1 MSTPDTHR
9 PTAGT
14 VEDRHAPVTDTLQVD
29 GPRLRGRIP
38 YGVESRDMGGWT
50 EIIEPG
56 ALSGARLDDLVAT
69 VDHAG
74 VPIGRHPRTLELED
88 RADGLHWSVELPE
101 SRSDV
106 REAVERGDLRSGSWR
121 MIVGREEWRGEVRHV
136 HEIAELRDVAVVTI
150 GAYTAAATEYRAAP
164 EQTPE
169 AARAAQDTPEAEEA
183 PMQTTDRQEGGAG
196 LAVEDRSAE
205 EPTVEARVLD
215 AIRSV
220 RKGESRSLT
229 TTNAEP
235 IAPVE
240 VATFLWD
247 RLRPAS
253 IALASG
259 VRVIPTDRQSITWP
273 RLTAD
278 VDPTWVPETVQ
289 IPAGDPAFGTLTAS
303 PKKLAHRVELSNEVI
318 DDSEPSIV
326 DVLNVHLAT
335 MLALKLDRGI
345 FEGNPA
351 ADAESIR
358 GLKFVTGTQVI
369 DMGANGGALVDYDPV
384 LEAVGLLQAS
394 NVPGPYAVAMHPRT
408 ATALALLRTATGSN
422 EQLVRPADLPALFTS
437 SQLSIAEA
445 KGTATTTSSAYVYA
459 PSEVVLVRRQ
469 DAEVELDRS
478 RLFDRDMSEMRAKL
492 RADLIVPNPSAVVRV
507 QGILAA

>member
-1 MSTPDTHR
+1 
-9 PTAGT
+9 
-14 VEDRHAPVTDTLQVD
+14 
-29 GPRLRGRIP
+29 
-38 YGVESRDMGGWT
+38 
-50 EIIEPG
+50 
-56 ALSGARLDDLVAT
+56 
-69 VDHAG
+69 
-74 VPIGRHPRTLELED
+74 
-88 RADGLHWSVELPE
+88 
-101 SRSDV
+101 
-106 REAVERGDLRSGSWR
+106 
-121 MIVGREEWRGEVRHV
+121 
-136 HEIAELRDVAVVTI
+136 
-150 GAYTAAATEYRAAP
+150 
-164 EQTPE
+164 
-169 AARAAQDTPEAEEA
+169 
-183 PMQTTDRQEGGAG
+183 MQTEDRQEAPQGG
-196 LAVEDRSAE
+196 LTIEDRSADA
-205 EPTVEARVLD
+205 PTIEARVLD

-235 IAPVE
+235 IAPIE

-278 VDPTWVPETVQ
+278 VDPTWVAETVQ
-289 IPAGDPAFGTLTAS
+289 IPAGDPAFGTLEAS

-358 GLKFVTGTQVI
+358 GLKFVTGTQTI
-369 DMGANGGALVDYDPV
+369 DMGAAGGALTDYDPI
-384 LEAVGLLQAS
+384 LRAVGLLRAA
-394 NVPGPYAVAMHPRT
+394 NVPGPYAMAMHPRS
-408 ATALALLRTATGSN
+408 ATSLALLRTATGSN
-422 EQLVRPADLPALFTS
+422 EQLARPADLPALFTS
-437 SQLSIAEA
+437 SQLSTNEA

-492 RADLIVPNPSAVVRV
+492 RADLVIPNPSAVVRIV
-507 QGILAA
+507 GILPAA

>member
-1 MSTPDTHR
+1 
-9 PTAGT
+9 
-14 VEDRHAPVTDTLQVD
+14 
-29 GPRLRGRIP
+29 
-38 YGVESRDMGGWT
+38 
-50 EIIEPG
+50 
-56 ALSGARLDDLVAT
+56 
-69 VDHAG
+69 
-74 VPIGRHPRTLELED
+74 
-88 RADGLHWSVELPE
+88 
-101 SRSDV
+101 
-106 REAVERGDLRSGSWR
+106 
-121 MIVGREEWRGEVRHV
+121 
-136 HEIAELRDVAVVTI
+136 
-150 GAYTAAATEYRAAP
+150 
-164 EQTPE
+164 
-169 AARAAQDTPEAEEA
+169 
-183 PMQTTDRQEGGAG
+183 MQTTDRESGPG
-196 LAVEDRSAE
+196 LAVEDRTAE
-205 EPTVEARVLD
+205 PQQIETRIVD

-303 PKKLAHRVELSNEVI
+303 PKKLAHRVELSNEVV

-326 DVLNVHLAT
+326 DVLNNHLAT

-351 ADAESIR
+351 ADTESIR
-358 GLKFVTGTQVI
+358 GLKYVAGTQVI
-369 DMGANGGALVDYDPV
+369 DMGANGGTLTDYDPL
-384 LEAVGLLQAS
+384 LEAIGLLQAS
-394 NVPGPYAVAMHPRT
+394 NVPGPYAVAMNPRT

-422 EQLVRPADLPALFTS
+422 EQLPRPTDLPALFTS

-459 PSEVVLVRRQ
+459 PAEVVLVRRQ

-507 QGILAA
+507 QGILAAA